1 MGFFVCGMMGRFEY
15 ASKSKSF
22 VCHWSSIS
30 DRENPACYMKKSW
43 IEKRDCEKSFKIKT
57 IDKKFADIST
67 GSKMLIASPP
77 IIDEYIKS
85 ILYGQFVEP
94 VKMRDD
100 LAKDYQADK
109 TCPVTTGIF
118 LRIVSEA
125 SYEEYDNGID
135 LNAITPFWRMVNPK
149 SKLAEKLA
157 CGIDFIAERQTIEN
171 IIL

>member
-1 MGFFVCGMMGRFEY
+1 MGRFEY

-57 IDKKFADIST
+57 IDKKFADIPK
-67 GSKMLIASPP
+67 GSRMLIASPP
-77 IIDEYIKS
+77 IIDEYVKS
-85 ILYGQFVEP
+85 ILYGEFVEP

-100 LAKDYQADK
+100 LAKVYQADK

-125 SYEEYDNGID
+125 SYDCLLYTSPSPRD
-135 LNAITPFWRMVNPK
+135 
-149 SKLAEKLA
+149 
-157 CGIDFIAERQTIEN
+157 
-171 IIL
+171 

>member
-1 MGFFVCGMMGRFEY
+1 
-15 ASKSKSF
+15 
-22 VCHWSSIS
+22 
-30 DRENPACYMKKSW
+30 MKKSW

-57 IDKKFADIST
+57 IDKKFADIPK
-67 GSKMLIASPP
+67 GSRMLIASPP
-77 IIDEYIKS
+77 IIDEYVQS
-85 ILYGQFVEP
+85 ILHGNFVEP
-94 VKMRDD
+94 IKIRDD

-125 SYEEYDNGID
+125 SYEEYNAGID
-135 LNAITPFWRMVNPK
+135 LDAITPFWRMVNPN